1 MAALMVAGAARWVV
15 VARETNKERSMTS
28 QHEEAGASAITVGD
42 LVKASR
48 TRVAAVLL
56 KAVAQ
61 ASPR

>member
-1 MAALMVAGAARWVV
+1 M
-15 VARETNKERSMTS
+15 ARETNEERPMTS